1 MRLENVV
8 VVAKREYLQRIKS
21 KGFWIGTLILPLF
34 VLAAT
39 VVPSIL
45 LSKSRTSQTIVVVD
59 QTGKVAGEIGKKRPE
74 KEEAVKV
81 GRRDADR
88 IARFDIRNE
97 KLAANAGA
105 QREALNRRVLDKEI
119 DAWLWIGNDVF
130 EGKPVE
136 YHSRTVSN
144 IITQEVLEDDISDA
158 VRRVRLTEAG
168 FDPDRVGELSEA
180 VDLQAVKVSETGSR
194 REGGLAGAAFSYIL
208 FLLLYMVLAVWGQQ
222 VMNGVLEEKSSRV
235 VEVVISSLRPFELMM
250 GKLTGICLVGLTQF
264 TIWLGTLLV
273 VTIPQVLGTLA
284 TLPEGVTLPTVT
296 VAMVVNFA
304 ILFVLGFFLF
314 STFYAAIGAAFN
326 NVQEAQQV
334 ASVAVFF
341 LVIPAFLMMPIINDP
356 NSTMAVV
363 TSLIPLFTPL
373 LMTLRISLEMP
384 PLWQILLGYV
394 LTIAFLWGMIW
405 VCARIYR
412 MGILMYGKKPT
423 FKELW
428 KWVRYA

>member
-39 VVPSIL
+39 VVPSVL
-45 LSKSRTSQTIVVVD
+45 MSKSRTSQTIVVVD
-59 QTGKVAGEIGKKRPE
+59 ETGRVAGEIGRERPE
-74 KEEAVKV
+74 KAAAEVE
-81 GRRDADR
+81 RRDADR
-88 IARFDIRNE
+88 IARFDIQNE
-97 KLAANAGA
+97 KAAADTGA
-105 QREALNRRVLDKEI
+105 QRQALNRRVLDKEI
-119 DAWLWIGNDVF
+119 DAWVWIGNDVF
-130 EGKPVE
+130 AGKPVE

-144 IITQEVLEDDISDA
+144 VFTQEVLQDDISDA

-194 REGGLAGAAFSYIL
+194 REGGIAGAAFSYIL

-273 VTIPQVLGTLA
+273 VTIPQVLGALA

-384 PLWQILLGYV
+384 PLWQILLSYV
-394 LTIAFLWGMIW
+394 LTVAFLWGMIW

-423 FKELW
+423 FRELW

>member
-39 VVPSIL
+39 VVPSVL
-45 LSKSRTSQTIVVVD
+45 MSKSRTSQTIVVVD
-59 QTGKVAGEIGKKRPE
+59 ETGRVAGEIGRERPG
-74 KEEAVKV
+74 KEAADAV
-81 GRRDADR
+81 RRDADR
-88 IARFDIRNE
+88 IARFDIQNE
-97 KLAANAGA
+97 KAAADTEV
-105 QREALNRRVLDKEI
+105 QRQALNRRVLDKEI
-119 DAWLWIGNDVF
+119 DAWVWIGNDVF
-130 EGKPVE
+130 AGKPVE

-144 IITQEVLEDDISDA
+144 VFTQEVLEDDISDA
-158 VRRVRLTEAG
+158 VRRVRLTAAG

-194 REGGLAGAAFSYIL
+194 REGGIAGAAFSYIL

-250 GKLTGICLVGLTQF
+250 GKLSGICLVGLTQF

-384 PLWQILLGYV
+384 PLWQILLSYV